1 MMKMMKIIN
10 DEQSNIEIS
19 IFCKFR
25 QGEVDELG
33 VRFGVLNL
41 ENSHK
46 IRQKILRQLLLL
58 YVIISLVKFR
68 IVRNA

>member
-1 MMKMMKIIN
+1 MMKKMTIIS
-10 DEQSNIEIS
+10 DEQLNIEIS

-41 ENSHK
+41 ENSQK
-46 IRQKILRQLLLL
+46 IRQKILT
-58 YVIISLVKFR
+58 F
-68 IVRNA
+68 VRNNLTS